1 MRKNILK
8 VAFVAAIAMATGIQ
22 VFNAQKSEALSEVA
36 MANVEALAD
45 GEIGN
50 GGTGRWKRIVDSL
63 GCYLYH
69 KCDGNGD
76 GYTCSPLGATT
87 IIP

>member
-36 MANVEALAD
+36 MANVEALAAD
-45 GEIGN
+45 DDSTEICE
-50 GGTGRWKRIVDSL
+50 KRVGSECYEFIKNPSGDS
-63 GCYLYH
+63 YH
-69 KCDGNGD
+69 VWLDMINK
-76 GYTCSPLGATT
+76 TF
-87 IIP
+87 

>member
-1 MRKNILK
+1 MKKKLLK
-8 VAFVAAIAMATGIQ
+8 KCFVTAIAMVSGIN
-22 VFNAQKSEALSEVA
+22 VFNAQKTEALSDVA
-36 MANVEALAD
+36 LANVEALAD

>member
-36 MANVEALAD
+36 MANVE
-45 GEIGN
+45 IIIVTWIRPFGN
-50 GGTGRWKRIVDSL
+50 V
-63 GCYLYH
+63 
-69 KCDGNGD
+69 
-76 GYTCSPLGATT
+76 
-87 IIP
+87 

>member
-1 MRKNILK
+1 MKKKLLK
-8 VAFVAAIAMATGIQ
+8 KYFVTAIAMVSGIN
-22 VFNAQKSEALSEVA
+22 VFNAQKTEALSDVA
-36 MANVEALAD
+36 LANVEALAD

>member
-1 MRKNILK
+1 MNKKFIK
-8 VAFVAAIAMATGIQ
+8 VALVAAIAMVGGVN
-22 VFNAQKSEALSEVA
+22 VFNAQKVNTLSDVALG
-36 MANVEALAD
+36 NVEALAD